1 MQQKPMATILDG
13 TIIAEHMHERIR
25 ARVDALG
32 VAPMLAAVSVGK
44 NPAVEKFIAI
54 KKKAAERCGILF
66 SSYVLEDVSDASLRE
81 TIAFLN
87 ADDEVTGIFLEL
99 PLPPGMDSSVY
110 MDLIDPRKDVDVLTS
125 QRRAMFHADPAG
137 LVLLPPTVRA
147 LREVCELRGVVLPG
161 TQCAVVGG
169 GQLVGEPVARWLQ
182 AQGAVVAVIDEY
194 TKDPAT
200 IASRA
205 NLIVSGVGKPKLIT
219 KKWIKEGATV
229 IDFGYA
235 LQKGKVVGDVDATS
249 VAPLADLLTPVPGG
263 MGPIMVAAML
273 ENLCE
278 L

>member
-1 MQQKPMATILDG
+1 MATILDG

-25 ARVDALG
+25 MRVDALG

-44 NPAVEKFIAI
+44 DPAVEKFIAI
-54 KKKAAERCGILF
+54 KKKAAERCGINF
-66 SSYVLEDVSDASLRE
+66 SSYVIEDASDAKLRE
-81 TIAFLN
+81 AIAFLN
-87 ADDEVTGIFLEL
+87 ADDETTGIFLEL
-99 PLPPGMDSSVY
+99 PLPHGMDADLY
-110 MDLIDPRKDVDVLTS
+110 MNLIDPGKDVDVLTA
-125 QRRAMFHADPAG
+125 QRLATFHADPAG

-147 LREVCELRGVVLPG
+147 LREVCELRGMALHG
-161 TQCAVVGG
+161 MQCAVVGG
-169 GQLVGEPVARWLQ
+169 GQLVGDPIARWLQ
-182 AQGAVVAVIDEY
+182 AQGAIVALIDEH
-194 TKDPAT
+194 TKDPAA

-235 LQKGKVVGDVDATS
+235 LHKGKVTGDVDVKS
-249 VAPLADLLTPVPGG
+249 VAPLAGLLTPVPGG
-263 MGPIMVAAML
+263 MGPIMVVAML